1 MSQLP
6 ARPPADGGPAP
17 RPVALV
23 GMMGVGK
30 TAVGRRLACHLD
42 RPFVD
47 LDAELVEREGR
58 AIPEIFATDGEDRF
72 RALESELLDES
83 LDRADAPVVS
93 TGGGVVKSAINRE
106 WLRNRAVTVWLR
118 GDAATIVARV
128 GPTAARPLLQ
138 PAEGES
144 MVDLVE
150 RLMAERQDLYAE
162 VAVLTM
168 DTDHG
173 SAHHLAGWLSDRL
186 ATALT

>member
-1 MSQLP
+1 MVTELP

-30 TAVGRRLACHLD
+30 TAVGRLLAHHLD
-42 RPFVD
+42 RPCVD

-58 AIPEIFATDGEDRF
+58 AIPEIFAIDGEDRF
-72 RALESELLDES
+72 RALESELLDET

-106 WLRNRAVTVWLR
+106 WLRHRAVTVWLR

-128 GPTAARPLLQ
+128 GPNADRPLLR
-138 PAEGES
+138 PAEGET

-150 RLMAERQDLYAE
+150 RLMAERRDLYAE
-162 VAVLTM
+162 VAALTM
-168 DTDHG
+168 ETDHS
-173 SAHHLAGWLSDRL
+173 SAHHLADRL
-186 ATALT
+186 ETDLT